1 MTDDEHVNQPEAPLT
16 LRPAAEDAPVH
27 GAPAVTLEA
36 EPGSQ
41 TEDVFGF
48 AAQVGFDP
56 GLWFAKTL
64 EFWEESFQ
72 ALTDHSSDL
81 AKTGSLEEAIEL
93 QTRFAIARL
102 DQLNRQIREL
112 LNLVTG
118 GVSVATLWG
127 APRETRTR

>member
-1 MTDDEHVNQPEAPLT
+1 MPDDEHVNQPEAPLT
-16 LRPAAEDAPVH
+16 LPPAAEVAPVH
-27 GAPAVTLEA
+27 GAPAVILEA
-36 EPGSQ
+36 EPGSR

-112 LNLVTG
+112 LSFVTG

-127 APRETRTR
+127 APRETRAR